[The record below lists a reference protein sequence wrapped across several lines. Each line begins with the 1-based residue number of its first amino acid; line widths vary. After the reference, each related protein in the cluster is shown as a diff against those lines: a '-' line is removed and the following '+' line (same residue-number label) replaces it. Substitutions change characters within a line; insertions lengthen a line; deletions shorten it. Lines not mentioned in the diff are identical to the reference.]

1 MFFIWNNKI
10 IKKRLTSKS
19 SQNEEAALEIY
30 HLKITIESYEDKLKA
45 SKSANAEQLT
55 SFQEEIKGKE
65 ELIQELQ
72 SIIKGK
78 ILGLTVASTFY
89 PVTVAST
96 FAPAGSRY
104 FLRVLVHF
112 LCALFVFL
120 SIFEKN

>member
-1 MFFIWNNKI
+1 MCTFIAFICDFFICNNEI

-30 HLKITIESYEDKLKA
+30 NLKISIESYEGKLKA
-45 SKSANAEQLT
+45 SKSAHAEQLT

-78 ILGLTVASTFY
+78 IFELFKSYFY
-89 PVTVAST
+89 KLDFS
-96 FAPAGSRY
+96 G
-104 FLRVLVHF
+104 
-112 LCALFVFL
+112 
-120 SIFEKN
+120 

>member
-1 MFFIWNNKI
+1 MQFYGFCALLLRLSAIFLFAI

-30 HLKITIESYEDKLKA
+30 NLKISIESYEGKLKA
-45 SKSANAEQLT
+45 SKSAHAEQLT

-78 ILGLTVASTFY
+78 I
-89 PVTVAST
+89 
-96 FAPAGSRY
+96 
-104 FLRVLVHF
+104 
-112 LCALFVFL
+112 
-120 SIFEKN
+120 FEP

>member
-1 MFFIWNNKI
+1 MRLSENFFIWNNKI

-30 HLKITIESYEDKLKA
+30 HLKISIESYEDKLKA

-78 ILGLTVASTFY
+78 ILELFKSYFY
-89 PVTVAST
+89 KLDFS
-96 FAPAGSRY
+96 G
-104 FLRVLVHF
+104 
-112 LCALFVFL
+112 
-120 SIFEKN
+120 

>member
-1 MFFIWNNKI
+1 MIFRFLSLLCTFTEWHIRVHHYFFICNNKNL
-10 IKKRLTSKS
+10 KKRLTSKS

-30 HLKITIESYEDKLKA
+30 NLKLSIESYEGKLKA

-78 ILGLTVASTFY
+78 IFFILFY
-89 PVTVAST
+89 FTMDRGDSMI
-96 FAPAGSRY
+96 S
-104 FLRVLVHF
+104 
-112 LCALFVFL
+112 
-120 SIFEKN
+120 